1 MTEPHLSRLRR
12 VEIERLFGTY
22 DHRID
27 LDPENRVTILHGPNG
42 VGKTHTLGMVH
53 ALITGDTGYFRRV
66 PCRRFAL
73 TFADSRAQLA
83 IEPNGERGRLTLDHA
98 GAHYEETVPLRVQS
112 SERLRIMGSPVYEP
126 PPMPSVGELREGG
139 SSGVGLL
146 ARVLAENEGLPSWFQ
161 SFLECVSVQF
171 IETHRLAPTGPQ
183 QESGSTPWS
192 AAWAGPR
199 SNRTSAVPA
208 VIERSREFTELFRE
222 TMANYGRQSQTLDQ
236 TFPQRLVAAK
246 AGGDNDE
253 IQRRMALL
261 EKETDQLKCLGI
273 LDEDRVAPSRPLAEP
288 TELDDTETRV
298 MALYVDDT
306 EQKLKTLADL
316 AERVRSLLD
325 SLNGKYRHKRL
336 RVDRDLGFV
345 AESEAGRRIPLN
357 ALSSGEQHE
366 LVLHYDL
373 LFGLRKNTIVL
384 IDEPEL
390 SLHVAWQKRFLP
402 DLLDFAKL
410 SSFDAIVATHSPY
423 IIGERDDLMVG
434 LSDQA

>member
-1 MTEPHLSRLRR
+1 MTEPHLNRLRR
-12 VEIERLFGTY
+12 VEIESLFGTY

-42 VGKTHTLGMVH
+42 VGKTHTLGMVY
-53 ALITGDTGYFRRV
+53 ALLTGDTGYFRRV
-66 PCRRFAL
+66 PCRRFSL
-73 TFADSRAQLA
+73 TFADSEVRLA
-83 IEPNGERGRLTLDHA
+83 IEPDDEQGQLTLDHA
-98 GAHYEETVPLRVQS
+98 GTHHQEAVPLRLRS
-112 SERLRIMGSPVYEP
+112 SERLGLLRSPAHASP
-126 PPMPSVGELREGG
+126 PTPSFGELREGG
-139 SSGVGLL
+139 SFGERLL
-146 ARVLAENEGLPSWFQ
+146 ARALAENEGLPSWFQ
-161 SFLECVSVQF
+161 SFLERVSVQF

-183 QESGSTPWS
+183 QESGATPWS
-192 AAWAGPR
+192 GTWAGQW
-199 SNRTSAVPA
+199 SNREPVPA
-208 VIERSREFTELFRE
+208 VIKRSRKFTELFRE

-246 AGGDNDE
+246 AGGDNEE
-253 IQRRMALL
+253 IQRRMAIL
-261 EKETDQLKCLGI
+261 EKETDRLRCLGI
-273 LDEDRVAPSRPLAEP
+273 LDEDRDAPSRPLAEP
-288 TELDDTETRV
+288 TELDDTEARV

-316 AERVRSLLD
+316 AERVQSLLD

-336 RVDRDLGFV
+336 RVDRELGFV
-345 AESEAGRRIPLN
+345 AESDTGRRIPLE

-373 LFGLRKNTIVL
+373 LFGLRENTIVL

-410 SSFDAIVATHSPY
+410 SSFDAIAATHSPY